1 MTKRQYLIVSDNLD
15 ISQSILKR
23 FAHDQVSEL
32 RHATSLPQAFSYV
45 IKNVYCLLIIDLQ
58 IPGMDRT
65 EMVQLFNIAKPY
77 PILGLTET
85 LSDGEKITLYRAG
98 VDVFLEKPI
107 NPDICSAQANALA
120 ELYLKPDT
128 QTKTDEVV
136 DYSPAIIITPR
147 YRRVFINGQQLALTR
162 KEFDLLHFLAKHSNQ
177 VFSLEQIYERV
188 WDGSYKLGG
197 AETVKSHIKRLRRK
211 LSEQG
216 MNVIEN
222 EWGVGYR
229 FVPPI

>member
-1 MTKRQYLIVSDNLD
+1 MTKRQYLIVTDNLD
-15 ISQSILKR
+15 ISQSIRNNFEDDL
-23 FAHDQVSEL
+23 VSEL
-32 RHATSLPQAFSYV
+32 HHATSLPQAFSYV
-45 IKNVYCLLIIDLQ
+45 INGIYSLLIINLQ
-58 IPGMDRT
+58 MPGMDRA
-65 EMVQLFNIAKPY
+65 EMVQLFNIAKPF

-85 LSDGEKITLYRAG
+85 LSDGEKITLFRAG

-107 NPDICSAQANALA
+107 NPAICSAQANALA

-128 QTKTDEVV
+128 QTKTDDVV
-136 DYSPAIIITPR
+136 DYSPAMIITPR
-147 YRRVFINGQQLALTR
+147 YRRVFINGQQLSLTR

-197 AETVKSHIKRLRRK
+197 AETVKSHIKRLRKK
-211 LSEQG
+211 LSIQG
-216 MNVIEN
+216 VNVIEN

-229 FVPPI
+229 FVPPA